1 MNTKIYINSELIDIT
16 DDVSIPLTY
25 AIADV
30 REPEKRNTTF
40 SKTVVIPGS
49 QLNNKLFGQI
59 WNVNSSVN
67 SSGTTNFNPMF
78 NPNLKASA
86 IITYKDVVQFTGIVQ
101 LLNVNLLD
109 EYEINYEVAF
119 LGELGNIFQ
128 AIENKTL
135 AQVDLSAYNH
145 LYTAQNQK
153 NSWNNSITKNGASY
167 PFTLGEGYVYPLID
181 YGYNNGVDWNVKHL
195 FPAVYVKTI
204 IDKIIGD
211 AGFQYQSNFF
221 NSDLFKRLVIPYSG
235 GSSLKLT
242 DTQIE
247 NRTFRATSS
256 GVTSINNTGSQFFT
270 DIAIKDDST
279 SPNFD
284 TGGVYNNT
292 TSEFT
297 VSKNGTYV
305 IRLKPK
311 VTITHFPSAN
321 TTLKV
326 QQAHVGWFVI
336 RKNNVDIASVQ
347 VVLRETVANPNVF
360 TILNGGST
368 VTSGTTTLEQ
378 TGELSLST
386 SLNVSDVISAE
397 FYNVNTQVYNTGGN
411 SATNYAR
418 ININVG
424 TMFAAQLSDVNIQE
438 GDEVQIN
445 SILPAK
451 FKQSE
456 FLKSIIKCFNLFIQ
470 QDKLIPNKLLIEP
483 RKNFYPNTADYVRD
497 WTYKLDNSRQI
508 KIVPMGELNTKRF
521 IFTYKK
527 DEDYYNKQYFDE
539 YQEIYGEKILDVEN
553 DFLKGE
559 IKNEVIFSPTP
570 LVDTIG
576 IDRIIPKIY
585 DVDEQGT
592 IKPKASNIR
601 LLYYGGVKTT
611 NNPYNHIAT
620 SGTTVLSTYGYAGH
634 VDNPTSPV
642 IDLSFGVPKEV
653 MYLTESYTANNLY
666 NVYWADYFNELIDAN
681 SKIFIG
687 YFKLDEIDINELNF
701 QCSFYFENEYWRLN
715 KIYDYNP
722 SSGEP
727 TKCEF
732 VKLKTSIPFAEDTG
746 VPIKGGVTPLN
757 NNDTAPAATNRTLS
771 NNSYGIKSFG
781 QYNNLPS
788 IGDGILVTGNYN
800 SVGEGASNVTI
811 LGSSGV
817 TILGGL
823 SNVTLI
829 NSNDVEVTES
839 NTSYVNGVQVSTS
852 VPKVYKALLTQ
863 TGTNAPVATVLVN
876 TLSGTPVWSRNSIG
890 TYRLTLANEFPDQKV
905 TLPYYDL
912 GVNKNP
918 ISDDTVDL
926 GYYMFY
932 AQSGTQN
939 ELNLDVLNTAF
950 SRVDLSTLI
959 GTGSIFVEFE
969 VYP

>member
-67 SSGTTNFNPMF
+67 SSGTTNFNPSF
-78 NPNLKASA
+78 NPNLKANA

-153 NSWNNSITKNGASY
+153 NSWDYSIIKNGASY

-211 AGFQYQSNFF
+211 SGFQYTSAFF
-221 NSDLFKRLVIPYSG
+221 NTDLFKRLVIPYSG
-235 GSSLKLT
+235 GSALKLT
-242 DTQIE
+242 DAQIE

-256 GVTSINNTGSQFFT
+256 GVTSINLYSPNTTTTIQIG
-270 DIAIKDDST
+270 DDST
-279 SPNFD
+279 VPNFD
-284 TGGVYNNT
+284 GGNNYNST
-292 TSEFT
+292 TSKFT
-297 VSKNGTYV
+297 VSKTGTYTFK
-305 IRLKPK
+305 LKPK
-311 VTITHFPSAN
+311 VSITHFPSAN
-321 TTLKV
+321 TTLNV
-326 QQAHVGWFVI
+326 Q
-336 RKNNVDIASVQ
+336 NASLGFFSIYRQGGGVMYSTAVYLTP
-347 VVLRETVANPNVF
+347 VVATIQNVF
-360 TILNGGST
+360 SIINGGLT

-378 TGELSLST
+378 TGEISFNASVNAGDVFYCVFVMQVNQLYST
-386 SLNVSDVISAE
+386 GA
-397 FYNVNTQVYNTGGN
+397 N
-411 SATNYAR
+411 SASNYGR
-418 ININVG
+418 LNINVG
-424 TMFAAQLSDVNIQE
+424 TMFAVNLADVNIQE
-438 GDEVQIN
+438 GDLVTIN
-445 SILPAK
+445 NVLPAK
-451 FKQSE
+451 FKQSD

-497 WTYKLDNSRQI
+497 WTDKLDNTRQI

-539 YQEIYGEKILDVEN
+539 YQEVYGEKILDVEN

-634 VDNPTSPV
+634 VDNPTAPV

-653 MYLTESYTANNLY
+653 MYLTDSYTANNLY
-666 NVYWADYFNELIDAN
+666 NVYWADYFNELIDKN

-757 NNDTAPAATNRTLS
+757 NNDLAPANTNRTLS

-781 QYNNLPS
+781 QYNILPT
-788 IGDGILVTGNYN
+788 IGDGILVTGSYN
-800 SVGEGASNVTI
+800 NVGMGASNVTI

-839 NTSYVNGVQVSTS
+839 NTSYVNGVAVSTS
-852 VPKVYKALLTQ
+852 TPKVYKATLTQ
-863 TGTNAPVATVLVN
+863 TGTSAPVETVLVN
-876 TLSGTPVWSRNSIG
+876 TLSGTPVWSYVSVG
-890 TYRLTLANEFPDQKV
+890 LYKLTLTSEWAANKTALYSINIPDGNGFGSLQRNNANEIFLV
-905 TLPYYDL
+905 TRDTSSLNADDL
-912 GVNKNP
+912 LLESY
-918 ISDDTVDL
+918 I
-926 GYYMFY
+926 
-932 AQSGTQN
+932 
-939 ELNLDVLNTAF
+939 
-950 SRVDLSTLI
+950 I
-959 GTGSIFVEFE
+959 IE